1 MSTSEST
8 TVKSSQVISPNLFHQ
23 ACAKG
28 DSDTAKN
35 TFHPDYLYAT
45 DANGNTALHVA
56 SMNGH
61 ANIVR
66 FLFRYYW
73 DIEKRNKQNLTAEQL
88 AQNVEIKELFQR
100 SNTRFISEEDDLE
113 WIDSYKN
120 AYRIAYENREHLKR
134 WLIKVPLEK
143 LLEKLS
149 TDYIDKLDV
158 EELKVEN
165 KKQIQE
171 YMSVVLEDEALA
183 GLISIYTEPWGFYRV
198 LNRNLAEIGS
208 NFRFRSTQDLFDS
221 GYSDNEPP
229 QDLGQHIYAA
239 LVMYHP
245 EFYGYYSLTGKTTTY
260 RGMTVTESDLKQYR
274 VGDYVLTRS
283 FLSSSLNEKLA
294 VEFRAAKST
303 ENAIPVACKYTI
315 CNPRSALNIPQLNR
329 KAKNEEQEILIV
341 PFVVFEITKI
351 TRPANGNGPV
361 EIELIE
367 RDENSYIF

>member
-61 ANIVR
+61 AKIVR

-88 AQNVEIKELFQR
+88 AQNIEIKELFQQ

-120 AYRIAYENREHLKR
+120 AHRIAYENREHLKR
-134 WLIKVPLEK
+134 WLLKVPLEK

-149 TDYIDKLDV
+149 TDYIDKFIVNDLTQANINDIKKHMK
-158 EELKVEN
+158 KVI
-165 KKQIQE
+165 KISYLPGLM
-171 YMSVVLEDEALA
+171 YM
-183 GLISIYTEPWGFYRV
+183 YTDTCGFYRV

-208 NFRFRSTQDLFDS
+208 NFRFRSTQDLFNS
-221 GYSDNEPP
+221 GYLDNEPP
-229 QDLGQHIYAA
+229 QDLGQHIFAA

-245 EFYGYYSLTGKTTTY
+245 VLDSLYNLTGETTTY

-283 FLSSSLNEKLA
+283 FLSSSINENVA
-294 VEFRAAKST
+294 TEFRAAKST

-315 CNPRSALNIPQLNR
+315 CNPRSALSISKLNP

-351 TRPANGNGPV
+351 TRPENGNGPV

-367 RDENSYIF
+367 RD